1 MITPRTTFIKELV
14 EPEHQ
19 LFHHRIQSCSYNLD
33 RHHLSKVL
41 IDNMIHHEG
50 IGISANQIG
59 IWERAFA
66 MVRDLEN
73 NEVMVCFNPRI
84 IKSYSEEI
92 EMEEG
97 CLSYPEL
104 FLKIKRPDK
113 IVVKY
118 EDEDKKLHK
127 IKLEGLASRV
137 FQHEYDH
144 LQGINFTQRANK
156 IHLDRARKQKIKLDR
171 LRRKNAKRT
180 PL

>member
-1 MITPRTTFIKELV
+1 MITPRATFIKELV

-33 RHHLSKVL
+33 RHHLSRVL
-41 IDNMIHHEG
+41 IDNMIHHNG

-84 IKSYSEEI
+84 IKSYSEEV

-118 EDEDKKLHK
+118 EDENKKIHK
-127 IKLEGLASRV
+127 IKLQGLASRV

-144 LQGINFTQRANK
+144 MEGIDFTQR
-156 IHLDRARKQKIKLDR
+156 
-171 LRRKNAKRT
+171 T
-180 PL
+180 

>member
-1 MITPRTTFIKELV
+1 MITPRATFVKELV

-33 RHHLSKVL
+33 RHHLSRVL

-84 IKSYSEEI
+84 IKSYSEEV

-118 EDEDKKLHK
+118 EDENKKIHK
-127 IKLEGLASRV
+127 IKLQGLASRV

-144 LQGINFTQRANK
+144 MEGIDFTQR
-156 IHLDRARKQKIKLDR
+156 
-171 LRRKNAKRT
+171 T
-180 PL
+180 

>member
-1 MITPRTTFIKELV
+1 MITPRATFIKELV

-33 RHHLSKVL
+33 RHHLTKVL
-41 IDNMIHHEG
+41 IDNMIHHNG

-66 MVRDLEN
+66 MVKDLEN

-84 IKSYSEEI
+84 IKSYSEEV

-104 FLKIKRPDK
+104 FLKVKRPDK
-113 IVVKY
+113 IIVKY
-118 EDEDKKLHK
+118 EDEDKKTHK
-127 IKLEGLASRV
+127 MKLEGLASRV

-144 LQGINFTQRANK
+144 MEGIDFTQR
-156 IHLDRARKQKIKLDR
+156 
-171 LRRKNAKRT
+171 T
-180 PL
+180 

>member
-1 MITPRTTFIKELV
+1 MITPRATFIKELV

-33 RHHLSKVL
+33 RHHLSKILV
-41 IDNMIHHEG
+41 DNMIHHEG

-66 MVRDLEN
+66 MIRDLEN
-73 NEVMVCFNPRI
+73 NEIIVCFNPRI
-84 IKSYSEEI
+84 VKSYSEEV

-118 EDEDKKLHK
+118 EDEDKKTHK
-127 IKLEGLASRV
+127 MKLQGLASRV

-144 LQGINFTQRANK
+144 MEGIDFTQR
-156 IHLDRARKQKIKLDR
+156 
-171 LRRKNAKRT
+171 T
-180 PL
+180 

>member
-1 MITPRTTFIKELV
+1 MITPRATFIKELV

-19 LFHHRIQSCSYNLD
+19 LFHHRINSCSYNLD
-33 RHHLSKVL
+33 RHHLSRVL
-41 IDNMIHHEG
+41 IDNMIHHNG

-66 MVRDLEN
+66 MVRDLDN

-84 IKSYSEEI
+84 VKSYSEEV

-118 EDEDKKLHK
+118 EDEDKKTHK

-144 LQGINFTQRANK
+144 MEGIDFTQR
-156 IHLDRARKQKIKLDR
+156 
-171 LRRKNAKRT
+171 T
-180 PL
+180 

>member
-1 MITPRTTFIKELV
+1 MITPRATFIKELV
-14 EPEHQ
+14 DPEHQ
-19 LFHHRIQSCSYNLD
+19 LFHHQIQSCSYNLD
-33 RHHLSKVL
+33 RHHLSRVL
-41 IDNMIHHEG
+41 IDNMIHHNG

-84 IKSYSEEI
+84 VKSYSEEV

-97 CLSYPEL
+97 CLSYPDL

-118 EDEDKKLHK
+118 EDENKKTHK
-127 IKLEGLASRV
+127 MKLQGLASRV

-144 LQGINFTQRANK
+144 MEGIDFTQRVK
-156 IHLDRARKQKIKLDR
+156 
-171 LRRKNAKRT
+171 
-180 PL
+180 

>member
-1 MITPRTTFIKELV
+1 MITPRATFIKELV

-19 LFHHRIQSCSYNLD
+19 LFHHRINSCSYNLD
-33 RHHLSKVL
+33 RHHLSRVL
-41 IDNMIHHEG
+41 IENMIHHNG

-84 IKSYSEEI
+84 IKSYTEEV

-118 EDEDKKLHK
+118 EDEDKKTHK
-127 IKLEGLASRV
+127 LKLQGLASRV

-144 LQGINFTQRANK
+144 MEGIDFTQR
-156 IHLDRARKQKIKLDR
+156 
-171 LRRKNAKRT
+171 T
-180 PL
+180 

>member
-1 MITPRTTFIKELV
+1 MITPRATFIKELV

-33 RHHLSKVL
+33 RYHLSRILV
-41 IDNMIHHEG
+41 DNMIHHNG

-84 IKSYSEEI
+84 VKSYSEEV

-113 IVVKY
+113 IIVKY
-118 EDEDKKLHK
+118 EDEDKKTHK
-127 IKLEGLASRV
+127 IKLQGLASRV

-144 LQGINFTQRANK
+144 MEGIDFTQRVK
-156 IHLDRARKQKIKLDR
+156 
-171 LRRKNAKRT
+171 
-180 PL
+180 

>member
-1 MITPRTTFIKELV
+1 MITPRATFIKDLV

-19 LFHHRIQSCSYNLD
+19 LFHHRINSCSYNLD
-33 RHHLSKVL
+33 RHHLSRVL
-41 IDNMIHHEG
+41 IDNMIHYNG

-66 MVRDLEN
+66 MVRDLEH

-84 IKSYSEEI
+84 VKSYAEEV

-113 IVVKY
+113 IIVKY
-118 EDEDKKLHK
+118 EDENKKTHK

-144 LQGINFTQRANK
+144 MEGIDFTQR
-156 IHLDRARKQKIKLDR
+156 
-171 LRRKNAKRT
+171 T
-180 PL
+180 

>member
-1 MITPRTTFIKELV
+1 MITPRATFIKELV

-19 LFHHRIQSCSYNLD
+19 LFHHRINSCSYNLD
-33 RHHLSKVL
+33 RHHLSRVL
-41 IDNMIHHEG
+41 VDNMIHHQG

-84 IKSYSEEI
+84 IKSYSEEV

-113 IVVKY
+113 IIVKY
-118 EDEDKKLHK
+118 EDEDKKTHK
-127 IKLEGLASRV
+127 IKLQGLASRV

-144 LQGINFTQRANK
+144 MEGIDFTQR
-156 IHLDRARKQKIKLDR
+156 
-171 LRRKNAKRT
+171 T
-180 PL
+180 

>member
-1 MITPRTTFIKELV
+1 MITPRATFIKELV
-14 EPEHQ
+14 DPEHQ

-33 RHHLSKVL
+33 RHHLSRVL
-41 IDNMIHHEG
+41 IDNMIYHEG

-73 NEVMVCFNPRI
+73 NEVIVCFNPRI
-84 IKSYSEEI
+84 IKSYSEEV

-104 FLKIKRPDK
+104 FLKVKRPDK
-113 IVVKY
+113 IIVKY
-118 EDEDKKLHK
+118 EDEDKKIHK
-127 IKLEGLASRV
+127 LKLQGLASRV

-144 LQGINFTQRANK
+144 MEGIDFTQR
-156 IHLDRARKQKIKLDR
+156 
-171 LRRKNAKRT
+171 T
-180 PL
+180 

>member
-1 MITPRTTFIKELV
+1 MITPRATFVKELV

-33 RHHLSKVL
+33 RHHLSRVL
-41 IDNMIHHEG
+41 IDNMIHHNG

-73 NEVMVCFNPRI
+73 SEVMVCFNPRI
-84 IKSYSEEI
+84 VKSYAEEV

-113 IVVKY
+113 IIVKY
-118 EDEDKKLHK
+118 EDEDKKTHK
-127 IKLEGLASRV
+127 IKLQGLASRV

-144 LQGINFTQRANK
+144 MEGIDFTQR
-156 IHLDRARKQKIKLDR
+156 
-171 LRRKNAKRT
+171 T
-180 PL
+180 

>member
-33 RHHLSKVL
+33 RHHLSRVL

-84 IKSYSEEI
+84 IKSYSEEV

-118 EDEDKKLHK
+118 EDENKKIHK
-127 IKLEGLASRV
+127 IKLQGLASRV

-144 LQGINFTQRANK
+144 MEGIDFTQR
-156 IHLDRARKQKIKLDR
+156 
-171 LRRKNAKRT
+171 T
-180 PL
+180 

>member
-1 MITPRTTFIKELV
+1 MAEVSIRILMITPRTSYIKELV

-33 RHHLSKVL
+33 RHHLSKIL
-41 IDNMIHHEG
+41 IDNMIHHNG

-66 MVRDLEN
+66 MIRDLEHQ
-73 NEVMVCFNPRI
+73 EVMVCFNPRI
-84 IKSYSEEI
+84 IKSYTEEV

-118 EDEDKKLHK
+118 EDENKKIHK
-127 IKLEGLASRV
+127 IKLQGLASRV

-144 LQGINFTQRANK
+144 MEGIDFTQR
-156 IHLDRARKQKIKLDR
+156 
-171 LRRKNAKRT
+171 T
-180 PL
+180 

>member
-1 MITPRTTFIKELV
+1 MITPRATFIKELV

-33 RHHLSKVL
+33 RYHLSRVL
-41 IDNMIHHEG
+41 IDNMIHHNG

-84 IKSYSEEI
+84 IKSYSEEV

-104 FLKIKRPDK
+104 FLKVKRPDK

-118 EDEDKKLHK
+118 EDEDKKTHK
-127 IKLEGLASRV
+127 LKLQGLASRV

-144 LQGINFTQRANK
+144 MEGIDFTQR
-156 IHLDRARKQKIKLDR
+156 
-171 LRRKNAKRT
+171 T
-180 PL
+180 

>member
-1 MITPRTTFIKELV
+1 MITPKTSYIKELV

-33 RHHLSKVL
+33 RHHLSRVL
-41 IDNMIHHEG
+41 IDNMIYHNG

-66 MVRDLEN
+66 MVKDIEN

-84 IKSYSEEI
+84 IKSYTEEV

-97 CLSYPEL
+97 CLSYPDL
-104 FLKIKRPDK
+104 FLKVKRPDR

-118 EDEDKKLHK
+118 EDVDKKTHK
-127 IKLEGLASRV
+127 VKLSGLASRV

-144 LQGINFTQRANK
+144 MEGIDFTQR
-156 IHLDRARKQKIKLDR
+156 
-171 LRRKNAKRT
+171 T
-180 PL
+180 

>member
-1 MITPRTTFIKELV
+1 MITPRTSYIKELV

-33 RHHLSKVL
+33 RHHLSRVL

-84 IKSYSEEI
+84 IKSYSEEV

-118 EDEDKKLHK
+118 EDEYKKLHK

-144 LQGINFTQRANK
+144 MEGIDFTQR
-156 IHLDRARKQKIKLDR
+156 
-171 LRRKNAKRT
+171 T
-180 PL
+180 

>member
-1 MITPRTTFIKELV
+1 MITPRTTFIKDLV

-19 LFHHRIQSCSYNLD
+19 LFHHRINSCSYNLD
-33 RHHLSKVL
+33 RHHLSRVL
-41 IDNMIHHEG
+41 IDNMIHHNG

-66 MVRDLEN
+66 MVRDIEN

-84 IKSYSEEI
+84 IKSYSEEV

-113 IVVKY
+113 IIVKY
-118 EDEDKKLHK
+118 EDENKKTHK
-127 IKLEGLASRV
+127 LKLQGLASRV

-144 LQGINFTQRANK
+144 MEGIDFTQR
-156 IHLDRARKQKIKLDR
+156 
-171 LRRKNAKRT
+171 T
-180 PL
+180 

>member
-1 MITPRTTFIKELV
+1 MAEVSIRILMITPKTSYIKELV

-33 RHHLSKVL
+33 RHHLSRVL
-41 IDNMIHHEG
+41 IDNMIHHNG

-66 MVRDLEN
+66 MVRDIEN

-84 IKSYSEEI
+84 IKSYSEEV

-104 FLKIKRPDK
+104 FLKVKRPDK
-113 IVVKY
+113 IIVKY
-118 EDEDKKLHK
+118 EDENKKTHK
-127 IKLEGLASRV
+127 MKLSGLASRV

-144 LQGINFTQRANK
+144 MEGIDFTQRS
-156 IHLDRARKQKIKLDR
+156 
-171 LRRKNAKRT
+171 
-180 PL
+180 

>member
-1 MITPRTTFIKELV
+1 MEMFSTMITPRTTFIKELV

-19 LFHHRIQSCSYNLD
+19 LFHHRINSCSYNLD
-33 RHHLSKVL
+33 RHHLSRVL
-41 IDNMIHHEG
+41 IDNMIHHNG

-66 MVRDLEN
+66 MIRDVEN

-84 IKSYSEEI
+84 IKSYTEEV

-118 EDEDKKLHK
+118 EDEDKKTHK
-127 IKLEGLASRV
+127 LKLEGLASRV

-144 LQGINFTQRANK
+144 MEGIDFTQR
-156 IHLDRARKQKIKLDR
+156 
-171 LRRKNAKRT
+171 T
-180 PL
+180 

>member
-1 MITPRTTFIKELV
+1 MITPRATFIKELV
-14 EPEHQ
+14 EPEQQ
-19 LFHHRIQSCSYNLD
+19 LFHHRINSCSYNLD
-33 RHHLSKVL
+33 RHHLSRVL
-41 IDNMIHHEG
+41 IDNMIHHNG

-84 IKSYSEEI
+84 IKSYSEEV

-104 FLKIKRPDK
+104 FLNIKRPDK
-113 IVVKY
+113 IIVKY
-118 EDEDKKLHK
+118 EDEDKKTHK
-127 IKLEGLASRV
+127 MKLQGLASRV

-144 LQGINFTQRANK
+144 MEGIDFTQR
-156 IHLDRARKQKIKLDR
+156 
-171 LRRKNAKRT
+171 T
-180 PL
+180 

>member
-1 MITPRTTFIKELV
+1 MITPRATFIKELV

-33 RHHLSKVL
+33 RHHLSRVF

-84 IKSYSEEI
+84 IKSYSEEV

-118 EDEDKKLHK
+118 EDENKKIHK
-127 IKLEGLASRV
+127 IKLQGLASRV

-144 LQGINFTQRANK
+144 MEGIDFTQR
-156 IHLDRARKQKIKLDR
+156 
-171 LRRKNAKRT
+171 T
-180 PL
+180 

>member
-1 MITPRTTFIKELV
+1 MEMFSTMITPRTTFIKELV

-19 LFHHRIQSCSYNLD
+19 LFHHRINSCSYNLD
-33 RHHLSKVL
+33 RHHLSRVL
-41 IDNMIHHEG
+41 IDNMIHHNG

-66 MVRDLEN
+66 MIRDLEN

-84 IKSYSEEI
+84 IKSYAEEV

-118 EDEDKKLHK
+118 EDEDKKTHK
-127 IKLEGLASRV
+127 MKLQGLASRV

-144 LQGINFTQRANK
+144 MEGIDFTQR
-156 IHLDRARKQKIKLDR
+156 
-171 LRRKNAKRT
+171 T
-180 PL
+180 

>member
-1 MITPRTTFIKELV
+1 MITPRATFIKDLV

-19 LFHHRIQSCSYNLD
+19 LFHHRINSCSYNLD
-33 RHHLSKVL
+33 RHHLSRVL
-41 IDNMIHHEG
+41 VDNMIHYQG

-84 IKSYSEEI
+84 IKSYSEEV

-118 EDEDKKLHK
+118 EDEDKKTHK
-127 IKLEGLASRV
+127 MKLQGLASRV

-144 LQGINFTQRANK
+144 MEGIDFTQR
-156 IHLDRARKQKIKLDR
+156 
-171 LRRKNAKRT
+171 T
-180 PL
+180 

>member
-1 MITPRTTFIKELV
+1 MITPRTTFIKDLV

-19 LFHHRIQSCSYNLD
+19 LFHHRINSCSYNLD
-33 RHHLSKVL
+33 RHHLSRVL
-41 IDNMIHHEG
+41 IDNMIHHNG

-66 MVRDLEN
+66 MVRDLEHS
-73 NEVMVCFNPRI
+73 EVIVCFNPRI
-84 IKSYSEEI
+84 MKSYSEEV

-113 IVVKY
+113 IIVKY
-118 EDEDKKLHK
+118 EDEDKKIHK
-127 IKLEGLASRV
+127 LKLQGLASRV

-144 LQGINFTQRANK
+144 MEGIDFTQR
-156 IHLDRARKQKIKLDR
+156 
-171 LRRKNAKRT
+171 T
-180 PL
+180 

>member
-1 MITPRTTFIKELV
+1 MITPRATFVKELI

-33 RHHLSKVL
+33 RHHLSRVL
-41 IDNMIHHEG
+41 IDNMIHHNG

-84 IKSYSEEI
+84 VKSYSEEV

-118 EDEDKKLHK
+118 EDEDKKTHK
-127 IKLEGLASRV
+127 LKLQGLASRV

-144 LQGINFTQRANK
+144 MEGIDFTQR
-156 IHLDRARKQKIKLDR
+156 
-171 LRRKNAKRT
+171 T
-180 PL
+180 

>member
-1 MITPRTTFIKELV
+1 MITPRATFIKELV

-19 LFHHRIQSCSYNLD
+19 LFHHQIQSCSYNLD

-41 IDNMIHHEG
+41 IDNMIHYNG

-66 MVRDLEN
+66 MIRDLDH

-84 IKSYSEEI
+84 VKSYSEEV

-104 FLKIKRPDK
+104 FLKIKRPDR

-118 EDEDKKLHK
+118 EDEDKKTHK
-127 IKLEGLASRV
+127 MKLQGLASRV
-137 FQHEYDH
+137 FKHEYDH
-144 LQGINFTQRANK
+144 MEGIDFTQR
-156 IHLDRARKQKIKLDR
+156 
-171 LRRKNAKRT
+171 T
-180 PL
+180 

>member
-1 MITPRTTFIKELV
+1 MITPKISYIKELV

-33 RHHLSKVL
+33 RHHLSRVL
-41 IDNMIHHEG
+41 IDNMIHHNG

-66 MVRDLEN
+66 MVRDIEN

-84 IKSYSEEI
+84 VKSYSEEV

-104 FLKIKRPDK
+104 FLKIKSPDK

-118 EDEDKKLHK
+118 EDEDKKTHK
-127 IKLEGLASRV
+127 IKLQGLASRV

-144 LQGINFTQRANK
+144 MEGIDFTQR
-156 IHLDRARKQKIKLDR
+156 
-171 LRRKNAKRT
+171 T
-180 PL
+180 

>member
-1 MITPRTTFIKELV
+1 MITPRATFIKELV

-19 LFHHRIQSCSYNLD
+19 LFHHRINSCSYNLD
-33 RHHLSKVL
+33 RYHLSRVL

-84 IKSYSEEI
+84 IKSYSEEV

-113 IVVKY
+113 IIVKY
-118 EDEDKKLHK
+118 EDEDKKTHK
-127 IKLEGLASRV
+127 IKLQGLASRV

-144 LQGINFTQRANK
+144 MEGIDFTQR
-156 IHLDRARKQKIKLDR
+156 
-171 LRRKNAKRT
+171 T
-180 PL
+180 

>member
-1 MITPRTTFIKELV
+1 MITPRATFIKELV

-19 LFHHRIQSCSYNLD
+19 LFHHRINSCSYNLD
-33 RHHLSKVL
+33 RHHLSRVL
-41 IDNMIHHEG
+41 IDNMIHHNG

-84 IKSYSEEI
+84 VKSYSEEV

-118 EDEDKKLHK
+118 EDEDKKTHK
-127 IKLEGLASRV
+127 LKLQGLASRV

-144 LQGINFTQRANK
+144 MEGIDFTQR
-156 IHLDRARKQKIKLDR
+156 
-171 LRRKNAKRT
+171 T
-180 PL
+180 

>member
-1 MITPRTTFIKELV
+1 MITPRATFIKELV

-19 LFHHRIQSCSYNLD
+19 LFHNQIQSCSYNLD

-41 IDNMIHHEG
+41 IDNMIHYNG

-66 MVRDLEN
+66 MIRDLEH

-84 IKSYSEEI
+84 IKSYAEEV

-118 EDEDKKLHK
+118 EDEDKKTHK
-127 IKLEGLASRV
+127 MKLEGLASRI

-144 LQGINFTQRANK
+144 MEGIDFTQR
-156 IHLDRARKQKIKLDR
+156 
-171 LRRKNAKRT
+171 T
-180 PL
+180 